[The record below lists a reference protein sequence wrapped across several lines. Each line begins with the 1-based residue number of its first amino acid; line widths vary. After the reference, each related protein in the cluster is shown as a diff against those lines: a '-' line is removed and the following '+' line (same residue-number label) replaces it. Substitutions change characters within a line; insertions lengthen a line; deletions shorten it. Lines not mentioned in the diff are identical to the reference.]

1 MWIEAVWYFLTQII
15 ATGEKAGICTGL
27 SPSALRFMSNHK
39 PSQSSF
45 KAKIWQWT
53 FSNVIFFFR
62 LCCQTCFMVT
72 FVFCFSHFD
81 ATFPTLKCCLHFLRK
96 LTAVF
101 FCLFFLI
108 PSCHFS
114 LFSPQQSNI
123 CHRRLYWHSFFRVV
137 RQPPRG
143 AAKSSLR
150 PKTSA
155 LTPWLPL
162 SASSPSQ
169 RLSFQTFSNK
179 QQVST
184 CDGRWF
190 IWPGTAVTN
199 IQPGGL
205 QGGG

>member
-1 MWIEAVWYFLTQII
+1 M
-15 ATGEKAGICTGL
+15 TGNFFQHYL
-27 SPSALRFMSNHK
+27 
-39 PSQSSF
+39 
-45 KAKIWQWT
+45 
-53 FSNVIFFFR
+53 FFFW
-62 LCCQTCFMVT
+62 LCCQICFMVT
-72 FVFCFSHFD
+72 FIFLFFTLWCPL
-81 ATFPTLKCCLHFLRK
+81 TTLKCSFHFLRK

-101 FCLFFLI
+101 FLSFLT
-108 PSCHFS
+108 
-114 LFSPQQSNI
+114 QQLRPSNI
-123 CHRRLYWHSFFRVV
+123 RHHRLYRHSFFRVV

-169 RLSFQTFSNK
+169 GLSFQTFSNK

-199 IQPGGL
+199 IQRGGL